1 MFSER
6 LKAARM
12 EAGLSQK
19 ALAEKL
25 FVSQQAV
32 GKWEVD
38 QGSPNP
44 ETIARMAEIFDISA
58 DYLLGLT
65 SQKKKPPTGW
75 DERLGDAEII
85 ERLVSLTPEELGKVD
100 AFVQGMLASRS
111 KDTFPPR

>member
-6 LKAARM
+6 LKTARM

-19 ALAEKL
+19 ALAAKL

-44 ETIARMAEIFDISA
+44 ETIAAMAEILGVSA
-58 DYLLGLT
+58 DYLLGRT
-65 SQKKKPPTGW
+65 DQKEKLPTGS
-75 DERLGDAEII
+75 EELSNAEV
-85 ERLVSLTPEELGKVD
+85 ELVSAYREAP
-100 AFVQGMLASRS
+100 ANVQAAIRTLLER
-111 KDTFPPR
+111 K